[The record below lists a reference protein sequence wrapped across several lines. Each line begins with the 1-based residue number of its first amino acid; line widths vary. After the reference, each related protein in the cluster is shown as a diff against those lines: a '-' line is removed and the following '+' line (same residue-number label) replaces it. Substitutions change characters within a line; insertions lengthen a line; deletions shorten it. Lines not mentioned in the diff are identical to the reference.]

1 MLDRALDV
9 FETQRHFIGYFDTE
23 NEIHTFFDGKNL
35 SDLDDITFNS
45 YYKVGN
51 LELIKIL
58 WNGVKRGKL
67 LNVF

>member
-1 MLDRALDV
+1 MKSIRSM
-9 FETQRHFIGYFDTE
+9 Y
-23 NEIHTFFDGKNL
+23 GKNL
-35 SDLDDITFNS
+35 YDLDDITFNS

-51 LELIKIL
+51 LELIKVL